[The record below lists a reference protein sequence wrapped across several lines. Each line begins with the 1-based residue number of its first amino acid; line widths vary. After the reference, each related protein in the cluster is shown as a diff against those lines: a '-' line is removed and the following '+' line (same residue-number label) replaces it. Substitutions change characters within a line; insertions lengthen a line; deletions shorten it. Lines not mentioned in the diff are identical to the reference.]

1 MKILNTLILLV
12 LTLFCISTVNA
23 KIYIWTDENGVKHYS
38 DHLPENVENYE
49 IQDEPQS
56 YRNDQAADK
65 KGSENEQKELQGLIK
80 EIDENYE
87 RTQQEEKLKAEEAE
101 KNRPPTRE
109 EKIAAERQ
117 KLEQKISDLEKQ
129 PLEYFGSQKNKRVR
143 IGYYRYRLEALLQD
157 PDKYFKDPENFE
169 GNIKEPD

>member
-129 PLEYFGSQKNKRVR
+129 PIEYFGSQKNKRVR